1 MLGENGA
8 PLAAVNV
15 FAPTSRWTLAQLRAK
30 LAPLLSQTA
39 RAACGGQAHRP
50 HQHRPD

>member
-8 PLAAVNV
+8 PLAAVKIL
-15 FAPTSRWTLAQLRAK
+15 ARTRRWTSAELRAK
-30 LAPLLSQTA
+30 LAALLLQTA
-39 RAACGGQAHRP
+39 RAASGGQARRS